1 MNDSITP
8 QVRRCDEFWSG
19 TGIIALALG
28 AGMRPAEIA
37 AQYESLVATVFPR
50 SRRRWWRF
58 PGRLTH
64 PAYDASV
71 LRRALEGVL
80 GTRLLGDSSKRLVI
94 PSWDVHNGS
103 VHMFKTPHHDR
114 LRRDWK
120 IPMVDVAMAT
130 SAAPAYFAA
139 AHVDGHRL
147 VDGGVWANN
156 PSVVGITEAVSM
168 LGVPL
173 AAVAVLNI
181 GTMDQVSHHPAG
193 STPAAWPPGPA
204 HAVPLVLTAG
214 SRGAQGIA
222 EHLVGKHNYS
232 RFDAIVP
239 GGLYAL
245 DDADPDD
252 LAAYAASA
260 SRNLSPVFTARFAAH
275 RAPAY
280 KPPAW
285 AQQAPGSQPGTH
297 RADQPP
303 DQETPTMQLADH
315 FDVLL
320 KDTVNL
326 SQFRLDTLDSR
337 VTAIYTAL
345 KADPELGPYVR
356 GKIPQGSWAHRTII
370 NPVGDKEFDADF
382 MLLLEENP
390 DWSGQPE
397 DLHRAGLPG
406 AGPAQHLRRHAALA
420 QVPLRPADLR
430 QLLSRRHRPL
440 PQAGRRAPGDR
451 EPRQRRVGGHQS
463 RRASPRGCGRRTRS
477 PAATCAG

>member
-1 MNDSITP
+1 VTDPAAAADSAGRFQILALDGGGAKALFSAHVLARLEADLGIRIADAFDLVT
-8 QVRRCDEFWSG
+8 G
-19 TGIIALALG
+19 TSAGGIIALALG
-28 AGMRPAEIA
+28 AGMRPGEIA

-50 SRRRWWRF
+50 SRRQWRRF

-80 GTRLLGDSSKRLVI
+80 GTRLLGDSGKRLVI
-94 PSWDVHNGS
+94 PSWDVQAAS
-103 VHMFKTPHHDR
+103 VHLFKTPHHDR

-173 AAVAVLNI
+173 AAVAILNI
-181 GTMDQVSHHPAG
+181 GTMDQVAHHSRRLDTGGLA
-193 STPAAWPPGPA
+193 TWARY
-204 HAVPLVLTAG
+204 AVPLVLTAG

-222 EHLVGKHNYS
+222 EHLAGTHNYS
-232 RFDAIVP
+232 RFDAVVP

-245 DDADPDD
+245 DDADPGD

-285 AQQAPGSQPGTH
+285 AQKAPAAQAGTR

-303 DQETPTMQLADH
+303 DQENTT
-315 FDVLL
+315 
-320 KDTVNL
+320 
-326 SQFRLDTLDSR
+326 
-337 VTAIYTAL
+337 
-345 KADPELGPYVR
+345 
-356 GKIPQGSWAHRTII
+356 
-370 NPVGDKEFDADF
+370 DA
-382 MLLLEENP
+382 
-390 DWSGQPE
+390 
-397 DLHRAGLPG
+397 
-406 AGPAQHLRRHAALA
+406 
-420 QVPLRPADLR
+420 
-430 QLLSRRHRPL
+430 
-440 PQAGRRAPGDR
+440 
-451 EPRQRRVGGHQS
+451 PR
-463 RRASPRGCGRRTRS
+463 
-477 PAATCAG
+477 